1 MDRFS
6 NEAISKMEY
15 YVYRLVD
22 PRNGQTFYV
31 GKGKGNRIF
40 AHAKCALA
48 SYENESYKE
57 KDEDEISAKY
67 KVIRE
72 IAADGLQVISII
84 QRWGLDEKTAF
95 EVESAVIDCYAGLTN
110 IQNGHDGD
118 RGITNAEALNQVLSA
133 TPYNDDNDIDYLII
147 KTSQNR
153 MSEVGLYEATRSC
166 WKVDPKRLA
175 NKYVLAVVNGIVKE
189 VYKPTSWY
197 KVEGTNRYAFNGE
210 VAEKEVRN
218 VFVTHRIPEK
228 YSAKGMANPTLY
240 KKKD

>member
-1 MDRFS
+1 M
-6 NEAISKMEY
+6 SKLDF
-15 YVYRLVD
+15 VSKKRIRIINFDTVD
-22 PRNGQTFYV
+22 NRNGVFFGVFVY
-31 GKGKGNRIF
+31 I
-40 AHAKCALA
+40 KCAL
-48 SYENESYKE
+48 SKYENESYKE

-133 TPYNDDNDIDYLII
+133 TPYNDDNGIDYLII

-166 WKVDPKRLA
+166 WKVDPKKAGKQVRA
-175 NKYVLAVVNGIVKE
+175 G
-189 VYKPTSWY
+189 
-197 KVEGTNRYAFNGE
+197 GCQRYC
-210 VAEKEVRN
+210 
-218 VFVTHRIPEK
+218 
-228 YSAKGMANPTLY
+228 
-240 KKKD
+240 

>member
-1 MDRFS
+1 MRRVC
-6 NEAISKMEY
+6 
-15 YVYRLVD
+15 VY
-22 PRNGQTFYV
+22 
-31 GKGKGNRIF
+31 
-40 AHAKCALA
+40 KCAL
-48 SYENESYKE
+48 SKYENENYKE

-166 WKVDPKRLA
+166 WKVDPKRLE

-210 VAEKEVRN
+210 VAEKEVCN
-218 VFVTHRIPEK
+218 VLLSIVSRKSIRQRAWRTRRYTRKRTKIALQDALTVIIWHVR
-228 YSAKGMANPTLY
+228 
-240 KKKD
+240 

>member
-6 NEAISKMEY
+6 NEAISQMGY

-48 SYENESYKE
+48 SYENESCKE

-95 EVESAVIDCYAGLTN
+95 EVKA
-110 IQNGHDGD
+110 
-118 RGITNAEALNQVLSA
+118 
-133 TPYNDDNDIDYLII
+133 P
-147 KTSQNR
+147 
-153 MSEVGLYEATRSC
+153 
-166 WKVDPKRLA
+166 
-175 NKYVLAVVNGIVKE
+175 
-189 VYKPTSWY
+189 
-197 KVEGTNRYAFNGE
+197 
-210 VAEKEVRN
+210 
-218 VFVTHRIPEK
+218 
-228 YSAKGMANPTLY
+228 
-240 KKKD
+240 

>member
-1 MDRFS
+1 MG
-6 NEAISKMEY
+6 Y

-40 AHAKCALA
+40 AHAKCALT

-166 WKVDPKRLA
+166 WKVDPKKAGKQVRA
-175 NKYVLAVVNGIVKE
+175 GGYQ
-189 VYKPTSWY
+189 
-197 KVEGTNRYAFNGE
+197 RYC
-210 VAEKEVRN
+210 
-218 VFVTHRIPEK
+218 
-228 YSAKGMANPTLY
+228 
-240 KKKD
+240 